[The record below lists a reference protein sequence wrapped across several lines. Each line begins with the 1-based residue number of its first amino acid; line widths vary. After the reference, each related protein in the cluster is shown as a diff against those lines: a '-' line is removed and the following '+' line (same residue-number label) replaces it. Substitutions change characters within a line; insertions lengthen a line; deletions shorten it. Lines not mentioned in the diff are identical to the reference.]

1 MKEPKTEPTYT
12 KSPWRWACLALTAFS
27 GLCLRFGG
35 LQNLLLLLFNKVN
48 KASTIGIIGGAD
60 GPTAVFV
67 TSKVRDSGLPP
78 EAMYIV
84 LMLMGIL
91 GFFALRKIKQQ

>member
-1 MKEPKTEPTYT
+1 MSTIPTEALETT
-12 KSPWRWACLALTAFS
+12 KA
-27 GLCLRFGG
+27 
-35 LQNLLLLLFNKVN
+35 
-48 KASTIGIIGGAD
+48 ASIGIIGGAD

-84 LMLMGIL
+84 LMLMGII
-91 GFFALRKIKQQ
+91 GFIALRKIKDE